1 MSVSFLA
8 RPVGF
13 RQSAAAIALLI
24 GTTLTV
30 GGALLFEHV
39 GGYMPCAL
47 CLTERIPY
55 YVAIPVALIAAIAA
69 AGRARPPLV
78 RLLLL
83 TLGVV
88 MLISLGLGVYHAG
101 VEWGYW
107 PGPTGCSTSGNADLL
122 SNDLLGAIDRI
133 RAPSCNEAAGRFL
146 GLSFAGWNA
155 LASAI
160 LAAIALRASV
170 AKADRFA

>member
-1 MSVSFLA
+1 M
-8 RPVGF
+8 
-13 RQSAAAIALLI
+13 
-24 GTTLTV
+24 
-30 GGALLFEHV
+30 
-39 GGYMPCAL
+39 
-47 CLTERIPY
+47 
-55 YVAIPVALIAAIAA
+55 
-69 AGRARPPLV
+69 

-83 TLGVV
+83 ALGVI

-107 PGPTGCSTSGNADLL
+107 PGPTECSTGGNADLL
-122 SNDLLGAIDRI
+122 SNDLLGAIDRV

-160 LAAIALRASV
+160 LAAIALRAGV